1 MIPAVA
7 QGFLG
12 IEARLDDEETKRV
25 VSVLNHKESEL
36 RAKAERAFLKTLEG
50 GCQVP
55 LAGYAEIIDGVLK
68 ITGFVSD
75 LEGKRVFKDTV
86 EGKPEDA
93 ESLGET
99 LANKL
104 LEAGAKEVLEEI
116 YRGSC

>member
-1 MIPAVA
+1 M
-7 QGFLG
+7 
-12 IEARLDDEETKRV
+12 
-25 VSVLNHKESEL
+25 
-36 RAKAERAFLKTLEG
+36 
-50 GCQVP
+50 
-55 LAGYAEIIDGVLK
+55 K

-93 ESLGET
+93 ESLGEF
-99 LANKL
+99 LAKKL